1 MTKWEKFRI
10 EKGLGPKQKRSRVV
24 YDPITK
30 DWVPRYGGK
39 SIKKIEDKYN
49 WVMEDKEK
57 HGNLD
62 PFTYEKEQ
70 KKLKR
75 EK

>member
-1 MTKWEKFRI
+1 M
-10 EKGLGPKQKRSRVV
+10 V

-57 HGNLD
+57 HGDLD